1 MTSILQQVSDSIE
14 RVLTLGGPVTLVL
27 MALSIAALTIII
39 VKSVQMYAER
49 SRNKSAIDRAL
60 HLWQQN
66 DRARAIAMLAHADR
80 GVARLLK
87 VAMQGTES
95 PGVSESHVKEEV
107 QRLASTDMESFRS
120 HLRSLEFIGTV
131 SPLLGLFGTVLGMI
145 EAFRQMEQA
154 GSQVD
159 PAVLSGGI
167 WQALLTT
174 GVGLAVA
181 IPTMLAYQWLDRR
194 AERHAHRIED
204 TVTRVFTA
212 HVQQDYQAG
221 VNEVTAR
228 TRVSHAP
235 GSSPDKATCYQ
246 PHTAD

>member
-1 MTSILQQVSDSIE
+1 MTTILQQIPDSLD
-14 RVLTLGGPVTLVL
+14 RLMMLGGPVTLIL
-27 MALSIAALTIII
+27 MAMSIAALTIII

-60 HLWQQN
+60 LLWQQD
-66 DRARAIAMLAHADR
+66 DRADAIALLIHADR
-80 GVARLLK
+80 GVATILK

-95 PGVSESHVKEEV
+95 PGVSEAHVKEEV
-107 QRLASTDMESFRS
+107 QRLASADMESFRS

-194 AERHAHRIED
+194 AERHATRIED

-212 HVQQDYQAG
+212 HVQQRFQTGIDGDSLKTPASNAAG
-221 VNEVTAR
+221 
-228 TRVSHAP
+228 
-235 GSSPDKATCYQ
+235 
-246 PHTAD
+246 

>member
-1 MTSILQQVSDSIE
+1 MMTAMLQQLPESLE
-14 RVLTLGGPVTLVL
+14 RVLTLGGPITLIL
-27 MALSIAALTIII
+27 MAMSIAALTIII

-60 HLWQQN
+60 KLWQQN
-66 DRARAIAMLAHADR
+66 DRANAIALIVHADS

-87 VAMQGTES
+87 VAMQGSES
-95 PGVSESHVKEEV
+95 AGVSEAHVKEEV
-107 QRLASTDMESFRS
+107 QRLASADMESFRS

-145 EAFRQMEQA
+145 EAFRQMELT

-159 PAVLSGGI
+159 PSVLSGGI

-181 IPTMLAYQWLDRR
+181 IPTMLAHQWLDRR

-212 HVQQDYQAG
+212 HVQPGIQASA
-221 VNEVTAR
+221 NN
-228 TRVSHAP
+228 VSMQTCAPHAA
-235 GSSPDKATCYQ
+235 G
-246 PHTAD
+246 

>member
-1 MTSILQQVSDSIE
+1 MSQQQLMTTILQQVPDSFD
-14 RVLTLGGPVTLVL
+14 RLMMLGGPVTLIL
-27 MALSIAALTIII
+27 IAMSIAALTIII

-60 HLWQQN
+60 LLWQQD
-66 DRARAIAMLAHADR
+66 DRANAIALLTHADR

-95 PGVSESHVKEEV
+95 PGVSEAHIKEEV
-107 QRLASTDMESFRS
+107 QRLASADMESFRS

-154 GSQVD
+154 GSRVD

-212 HVQQDYQAG
+212 HVQQGFQ
-221 VNEVTAR
+221 
-228 TRVSHAP
+228 TRIDGDSLKTPASHAA
-235 GSSPDKATCYQ
+235 G
-246 PHTAD
+246 

>member
-1 MTSILQQVSDSIE
+1 MDSESPTSAQHSLLTTMLQHLPDSFAQ
-14 RVLTLGGPVTLVL
+14 LLALGGTVTLIL
-27 MALSIAALTIII
+27 IAMSMVALTIVI
-39 VKSVQMYAER
+39 VKSIQMYAER
-49 SRNKSAIDRAL
+49 SRNSSAIDRAL
-60 HLWQQN
+60 LLWRQD
-66 DRARAIAMLAHADR
+66 DRTGAIASISHAQS
-80 GVARLLK
+80 GVGRLLK
-87 VAMQGTES
+87 VAMQGCES
-95 PGVSESHVKEEV
+95 PGVSEAHVKEEI
-107 QRLASTDMESFRS
+107 QRLASGDMENYRS

-159 PAVLSGGI
+159 PSVLSGGI

-181 IPTMLAYQWLDRR
+181 IPTMLAHQWLDRR

-212 HVQQDYQAG
+212 HVQQGNKANTDDLSL
-221 VNEVTAR
+221 T
-228 TRVSHAP
+228 TRRSHAA
-235 GSSPDKATCYQ
+235 G
-246 PHTAD
+246 

>member
-1 MTSILQQVSDSIE
+1 MVTSMLQRIPDSFD
-14 RVLTLGGPVTLVL
+14 RVMALGGPVTLIL
-27 MALSIAALTIII
+27 MAMSIAALTIIM

-60 HLWQQN
+60 QLWQQN
-66 DRARAIAMLAHADR
+66 DRANAIGLLAHADR

-95 PGVSESHVKEEV
+95 PGVSEAHVKEEV
-107 QRLASTDMESFRS
+107 QRLASADMESFRS

-212 HVQQDYQAG
+212 HVQQGFQAS
-221 VNEVTAR
+221 VNQVSVK
-228 TRVSHAP
+228 TRASHAA
-235 GSSPDKATCYQ
+235 G
-246 PHTAD
+246 

>member
-1 MTSILQQVSDSIE
+1 MTTILQQLPDSFD
-14 RVLTLGGPVTLVL
+14 RVMTLGGPVTLIL
-27 MALSIAALTIII
+27 MAMSIAALTIVI

-66 DRARAIAMLAHADR
+66 DRANAIGLLAHADR

-95 PGVSESHVKEEV
+95 RGVSEAHVKEEV
-107 QRLASTDMESFRS
+107 QRLASADMESFRS

-159 PAVLSGGI
+159 PALLSGGI

-212 HVQQDYQAG
+212 HVQQGFQASVSG
-221 VNEVTAR
+221 VSLKTPA
-228 TRVSHAP
+228 SHAA
-235 GSSPDKATCYQ
+235 G
-246 PHTAD
+246 

>member
-1 MTSILQQVSDSIE
+1 MLQQLADTFD
-14 RVLTLGGPVTLVL
+14 RVMTLGGPVTLL
-27 MALSIAALTIII
+27 LLTMSIAALTIII
-39 VKSVQMYAER
+39 VKSVQMVAER

-60 HLWQQN
+60 YLWQQN
-66 DRARAIAMLAHADR
+66 QRADAIESIAHADR
-80 GVARLLK
+80 GVARLLR

-95 PGVSESHVKEEV
+95 ADVSEAHVKEEV
-107 QRLASTDMESFRS
+107 QRLASADMENFRS
-120 HLRSLEFIGTV
+120 HLRSLDFIGTV

-154 GSQVD
+154 GSRVD
-159 PAVLSGGI
+159 PSVLSGGI

-181 IPTMLAYQWLDRR
+181 IPAMLAYQWLDRR

-212 HVQQDYQAG
+212 HVQHGFQAR
-221 VNEVTAR
+221 VNDGSVTAHP
-228 TRVSHAP
+228 SHAP
-235 GSSPDKATCYQ
+235 G
-246 PHTAD
+246 

>member
-1 MTSILQQVSDSIE
+1 MTSILQQVPDSLN
-14 RVLTLGGPVTLVL
+14 RVMTLGGPVTLIL
-27 MALSIAALTIII
+27 MAMSIAALTIII

-49 SRNKSAIDRAL
+49 SRNKSAIDQAL
-60 HLWQQN
+60 LLWQQS
-66 DRARAIAMLAHADR
+66 DRADAIALLAHADR

-87 VAMQGTES
+87 VAMQGTEF
-95 PGVSESHVKEEV
+95 PGVSEAHVKEEV
-107 QRLASTDMESFRS
+107 QRLASADMESFRS

-131 SPLLGLFGTVLGMI
+131 SPLLGLLGTVLGMI

-212 HVQQDYQAG
+212 HVQQGFQAR
-221 VNEVTAR
+221 VDDASVK
-228 TRVSHAP
+228 TRASHAT
-235 GSSPDKATCYQ
+235 G
-246 PHTAD
+246 

>member
-1 MTSILQQVSDSIE
+1 MDSENLVSTQHTLLATMLQHLPDS
-14 RVLTLGGPVTLVL
+14 LTELLALGGTVTLIL
-27 MALSIAALTIII
+27 IAMSMAALTIVI

-49 SRNKSAIDRAL
+49 SRNRSAIDKAL
-60 HLWQQN
+60 TLWQQD
-66 DRARAIAMLAHADR
+66 DRAAAIASINHAQS
-80 GVARLLK
+80 GVGRLLK
-87 VAMQGTES
+87 VAMQGCES
-95 PGVSESHVKEEV
+95 PGVSEAHVKEEI
-107 QRLASTDMESFRS
+107 QRLASGDMESYRS

-159 PAVLSGGI
+159 PSVLSGGI

-181 IPTMLAYQWLDRR
+181 IPTMLAHQWLDRR

-204 TVTRVFTA
+204 TVTRVFTV
-212 HVQQDYQAG
+212 HVQQESKANTD
-221 VNEVTAR
+221 ESSLTAR
-228 TRVSHAP
+228 KSHAT
-235 GSSPDKATCYQ
+235 G
-246 PHTAD
+246 

>member
-1 MTSILQQVSDSIE
+1 MTTILQQVPDSFD
-14 RVLTLGGPVTLVL
+14 RLMMLGGPVTLIL
-27 MALSIAALTIII
+27 IAMSIAALTIII

-60 HLWQQN
+60 LLWQQD
-66 DRARAIAMLAHADR
+66 DRANAIALLTHADR

-95 PGVSESHVKEEV
+95 PGVSEAHVKEEV
-107 QRLASTDMESFRS
+107 QRLASADMESFRS

-154 GSQVD
+154 GSRVD

-212 HVQQDYQAG
+212 HVQQGFQ
-221 VNEVTAR
+221 
-228 TRVSHAP
+228 TRIDGDSLKTPASHAA
-235 GSSPDKATCYQ
+235 G
-246 PHTAD
+246 